1 MFNIL
6 PVILI
11 FLALA
16 GLIVIFVRKNKIVGS
31 EKILQEDIQK
41 SGSRNKYFEKTTIV
55 LSSSG
60 KVISYFLI
68 SVTEKS
74 VHRLKIISL
83 RLDNFF
89 SRMLHSIRKQK
100 GMSEISGM
108 PGTNKPDLISAMGR
122 LATDKED
129 QSDLDKRWVDDIKKY
144 QQILKKNNQDLSA
157 IKNLSRIYLIQNDFS
172 SARMTLIEGYRL
184 DQKDEVINSLLIE
197 IWERKEDI

>member
-1 MFNIL
+1 MFNYL
-6 PVILI
+6 SVILI

-16 GLIVIFVRKNKIVGS
+16 GLVVIFVRKNKTVGS
-31 EKILQEDIQK
+31 EEIQK
-41 SGSRNKYFEKTTIV
+41 QNTALTGRKNKYIEKTTVV

-60 KVISYFLI
+60 KVVSYFLI

-100 GMSEISGM
+100 EISENNNASEK
-108 PGTNKPDLISAMGR
+108 NKLDLISAMGQ
-122 LATDKED
+122 LTADKEE
-129 QSDLDKRWVDDIKKY
+129 QSDLDERWVEDIKRY
-144 QQILKKNNQDLSA
+144 QKILKKNSQDLSA
-157 IKNLSRIYLIQNDFS
+157 IKNLSRIYLTQNDFS

-184 DQKDEVINSLLIE
+184 DPKDEVINSLLIE
-197 IWERKEDI
+197 IWERKDDI

>member
-16 GLIVIFVRKNKIVGS
+16 GLIVIFVRKNKISGS

-41 SGSRNKYFEKTTIV
+41 TGSRNKYFEKTVIV

-100 GMSEISGM
+100 EISE
-108 PGTNKPDLISAMGR
+108 TNGLSENKLNLISAMG
-122 LATDKED
+122 
-129 QSDLDKRWVDDIKKY
+129 QSIAETENQFDLDTRWVDDIKRY
-144 QQILKKNNQDLSA
+144 QQILKKNDQDMGA
-157 IKNLSRIYLIQNDFS
+157 IKNLSRIYLAQKDFS
-172 SARMTLIEGYRL
+172 SARMTLIRGYRL